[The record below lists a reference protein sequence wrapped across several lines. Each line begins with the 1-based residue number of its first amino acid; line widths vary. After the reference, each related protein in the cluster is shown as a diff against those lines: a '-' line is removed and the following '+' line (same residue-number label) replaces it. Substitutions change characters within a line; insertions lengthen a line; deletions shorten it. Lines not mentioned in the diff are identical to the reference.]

1 MNNDVKHYIF
11 LFLESFQLNKQI
23 NTFVYLCFT
32 VIFTKYFC
40 ILASTVWILAMTGQI
55 VAFNLCAFARKECVR
70 SSVIGL
76 RAICLPVLPTDCLL
90 SLKSPSSTGS
100 LGEMEPTLFPCKN
113 VGLHLVNVFK
123 FNCNVCTESNLT
135 ISLQFHLR
143 AWART
148 W

>member
-1 MNNDVKHYIF
+1 MNNDVKHYIFF

-32 VIFTKYFC
+32 VIFTKYCC
-40 ILASTVWILAMTGQI
+40 ILASTVWILAMTRQI
-55 VAFNLCAFARKECVR
+55 ISFNLCALAKKECVR

-76 RAICLPVLPTDCLL
+76 RAICLPMLPTDCLL
-90 SLKSPSSTGS
+90 SLKSPSRTGS
-100 LGEMEPTLFPCKN
+100 LGEMEATLFPRKN

-123 FNCNVCTESNLT
+123 FNCNLCTESNLT

-143 AWART
+143 P
-148 W
+148 